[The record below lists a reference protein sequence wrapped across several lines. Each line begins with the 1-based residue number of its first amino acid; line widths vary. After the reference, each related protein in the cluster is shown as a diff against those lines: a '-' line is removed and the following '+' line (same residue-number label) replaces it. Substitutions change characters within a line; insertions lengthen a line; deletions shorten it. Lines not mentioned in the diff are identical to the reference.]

1 MLFLNQ
7 LHPTIAKK
15 VVFNNLT
22 HSNLKHY
29 YKDMSISP
37 HILLMHLLID
47 FQTLIGGFAFPYF
60 SEDDE
65 QFMLINHNCST
76 MPIVHVFS
84 LLKPFLNLQ
93 IAKFPYGLIGKSK
106 HHFHILLFNSL
117 NYSTP
122 TSDLIANIVHNYITD
137 FPVYT
142 RVLNENHGIISHL
155 IPNNL
160 DLSAIDS
167 KILEQINKANTPL
180 SKLTMHSYHNLLTI
194 TVTKSEIKYIMF
206 PINS

>member
-1 MLFLNQ
+1 M
-7 LHPTIAKK
+7 
-15 VVFNNLT
+15 
-22 HSNLKHY
+22 
-29 YKDMSISP
+29 
-37 HILLMHLLID
+37 
-47 FQTLIGGFAFPYF
+47 
-60 SEDDE
+60 
-65 QFMLINHNCST
+65 
-76 MPIVHVFS
+76 
-84 LLKPFLNLQ
+84 
-93 IAKFPYGLIGKSK
+93 
-106 HHFHILLFNSL
+106 LLFNSL

-180 SKLTMHSYHNLLTI
+180 SKLTMHSYHNLLAI